1 MLDNLEDSKSS
12 GVPEIDLDKLVNC
25 SFNYTFDPLKQAL
38 AYLLKSHG
46 ATGNYHCNNFLRK
59 QTEGLREHHKGT
71 KKRQG
76 QAKGNRWRPRRTH
89 VQYREIRLNR
99 FEPKRR
105 NKRARVRVE
114 TAFRPPAAAEPELQG
129 TAVPKIISG

>member
-46 ATGNYHCNNFLRK
+46 ATGNYYCNNFLRK
-59 QTEGLREHHKGT
+59 QTKGIREHHKGT
-71 KKRQG
+71 KKRPG
-76 QAKGNRWRPRRTH
+76 QAERDCWGPQRT
-89 VQYREIRLNR
+89 YGEY
-99 FEPKRR
+99 
-105 NKRARVRVE
+105 
-114 TAFRPPAAAEPELQG
+114 
-129 TAVPKIISG
+129 